1 MCPVCTDS
9 DNCDSTKEKYSVK
22 ETRNMVSVRM
32 GKIRVTIRGNIDFVV
47 KFLYSVL
54 VQSEGI
60 QIRISKLSN
69 IARNSVNVAM
79 VLRE

>member
-22 ETRNMVSVRM
+22 GPRNVVGIRM

-47 KFLYSVL
+47 KFLYSIL
-54 VQSEGI
+54 VQSEGV
-60 QIRISKLSN
+60 QIRISKFSN
-69 IARNSVNVAM
+69 KARNSVNVAM